1 MFPNSISSSRL
12 EILLSELGLSC
23 DNTETLDIFSFENLS
38 LPHLRLSSSGSVPV
52 MVTSDGRPLTG
63 DEMFHYIHDMT
74 LTEPC
79 NNSVC
84 VFPVSD
90 QDKERVIRFQ
100 KKLEE
105 VNIGIITYGLAFH
118 PHNTSLLRFPFHDE
132 KYFER
137 SRNYILH
144 RSSKL
149 LDASE
154 KMSQENP
161 EISSQLVRMAED
173 HQENLAQ
180 YLEAEGYDAV
190 LKSLVKVLD
199 YFEDELGQ
207 DDRVGQWLGGGQLC
221 IADITLGLYLH
232 RLYQLGLD
240 SEHFQDGVRPF
251 LSVFYQTIRSRPA
264 FRKVIKFNEI
274 DGETYLRNV
283 YMNVQSYVKDV
294 RVNDIL
300 KYILTLIDLQKE
312 DKWKLDELNR
322 LLDPDNNNRY
332 VDMDTW
338 SDVGK
343 SWVDMMMNPDYH
355 SLSNSDKSSE
365 ACNADPEHDHE
376 VDQFNINK
384 DGITNISFGSYEGF
398 GGECDMIASE
408 REIELEEKV
417 NELNYKLGKL
427 QDEKKE
433 LEKNLVASE
442 EFGLSLTTELE
453 DSHRRLSLSS
463 SIVGK
468 GDKVQDD
475 AKLLR
480 EFEQQNRNL
489 QRKLDMLEDEL
500 QSKEEKLTDI
510 EVTMLRLN

>member
-1 MFPNSISSSRL
+1 MKVPKWRGGGGATSRGSSLVTTR
-12 EILLSELGLSC
+12 IPRGPKYPGGRGK
-23 DNTETLDIFSFENLS
+23 ENLRGRGGVARAAFGKAKIVKPIVTVPKS
-38 LPHLRLSSSGSVPV
+38 KITKEDIDDAQNVLMEISGDNSVNSASPRPKPIQKSPIVLTSKNVPDLHQKILDKIRINKRRSVQRSFQLNQSPCKAPAPNLLDEDENARSETHDHDSSQECDRESPVSGQDLQIYLSSVFNMVDTYRSGTVSARRLQ
-52 MVTSDGRPLTG
+52 D
-63 DEMFHYIHDMT
+63 YISNLVD
-74 LTEPC
+74 LP
-79 NNSVC
+79 
-84 VFPVSD
+84 
-90 QDKERVIRFQ
+90 
-100 KKLEE
+100 KL
-105 VNIGIITYGLAFH
+105 
-118 PHNTSLLRFPFHDE
+118 
-132 KYFER
+132 
-137 SRNYILH
+137 
-144 RSSKL
+144 
-149 LDASE
+149 
-154 KMSQENP
+154 
-161 EISSQLVRMAED
+161 
-173 HQENLAQ
+173 
-180 YLEAEGYDAV
+180 
-190 LKSLVKVLD
+190 
-199 YFEDELGQ
+199 
-207 DDRVGQWLGGGQLC
+207 
-221 IADITLGLYLH
+221 
-232 RLYQLGLD
+232 
-240 SEHFQDGVRPF
+240 
-251 LSVFYQTIRSRPA
+251 
-264 FRKVIKFNEI
+264 
-274 DGETYLRNV
+274 
-283 YMNVQSYVKDV
+283 
-294 RVNDIL
+294 
-300 KYILTLIDLQKE
+300 

-322 LLDPDNNNRY
+322 LLDPDNDNRY